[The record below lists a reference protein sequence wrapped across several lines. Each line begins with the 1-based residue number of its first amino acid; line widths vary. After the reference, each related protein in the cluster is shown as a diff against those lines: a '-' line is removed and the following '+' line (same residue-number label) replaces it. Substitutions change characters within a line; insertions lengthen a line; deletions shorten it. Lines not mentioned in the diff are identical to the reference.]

1 MIPYAPLT
9 KKQSDY
15 VKRCLAKDTWLNVA
29 EGGKR
34 AGKNIINTLA
44 YAIALEDHPDRLH
57 LVAGVT
63 LAAAKMNV
71 IDSNGFG
78 LKHIFK
84 GRCREG
90 KYEERDAL
98 YVQTRTGEKIV
109 ICAGGG
115 KANDAARIKGNSYGT
130 VYITEVNEC
139 HESFVKEVFDR
150 TLASSRRQL
159 FFDLNPMSPSH
170 WFYSEILD
178 YQDELKER
186 GENPGYN
193 YAHFTVLDNMS
204 ISKEKLIAL
213 LNTYDKTSLWY
224 QADILGRR
232 TAASGRIYERY
243 SYKDVVIT
251 PDYISDKE
259 FKNKGKRF
267 IHFSI
272 GVDIGGTDATVA
284 TLTGFTEGYR
294 EVIKLDGYYNKQGKN
309 SSGYTHDKY
318 AKEIVDK
325 IVEWERTYH
334 FYVPFFFNVC
344 DIFCESADKL
354 FRQALTNELQRR
366 GIYITVVPSYKAE
379 GIVSR
384 IRLECILMN
393 QGRLKIM
400 SHLKQ
405 WIEAYENAVWDADE
419 KSKGNWVR
427 VDDGSYPVDCLDSG
441 EYGVQPYAKYLE
453 V

>member
-1 MIPYAPLT
+1 MT
-9 KKQSDY
+9 
-15 VKRCLAKDTWLNVA
+15 CWLNVA

-34 AGKNIINTLA
+34 AGKNILNTMA
-44 YAIALEDHPDRLH
+44 YGAVLEDHPDRLH

-63 LAAAKMNV
+63 LATAKMNV

-115 KANDAARIKGNSYGT
+115 KVNDAARIKGNSYGT

-139 HESFVKEVFDR
+139 HQSFVQEVFDR
-150 TLASSRRQL
+150 TLASTKRQL

-170 WFYSEILD
+170 WFYSDILD
-178 YQDELKER
+178 YQDELKAR
-186 GENPGYN
+186 GENEGYN
-193 YAHFTVLDNMS
+193 YEHFTIADNMS
-204 ISKEKLIAL
+204 LSDAKLREVL
-213 LNTYDKTSLWY
+213 LTYDKTSLWY

-259 FKNKGKRF
+259 FKDKGKRF
-267 IHFSI
+267 VQFSI

-294 EVIKLDGYYNKQGKN
+294 EAIKLDGYYHKQGKN
-309 SSGYTHDKY
+309 TSGYTHDKY

-334 FYVPFFFNVC
+334 FYVPFFFNSC

-354 FRQALTNELQRR
+354 FRQALSNELQRR
-366 GIYITVVPSYKAE
+366 GIYITVNPSYKKD
-379 GIVSR
+379 GIVAR

-400 SHLKQ
+400 NHMKP
-405 WIEAYENAVWDADE
+405 WIEAYENAVWDVDE
-419 KSKGNWVR
+419 KAKGEWVR

-441 EYGVQPYAKYLE
+441 EYGIHPYARYLE

>member
-9 KKQSDY
+9 IKQSEY
-15 VKRCLAKDTWLNVA
+15 VKRCMTCWLNVA

-34 AGKNIINTLA
+34 AGKNILNTLA
-44 YAIALEDHPDRLH
+44 YGAVLEDHPDRLH

-63 LAAAKMNV
+63 LATAKMNV

-115 KANDAARIKGNSYGT
+115 KVNDAARIKGNSYGT

-139 HESFVKEVFDR
+139 HQSFVQEVFDR
-150 TLASSRRQL
+150 TLASTKRQL

-170 WFYSEILD
+170 WFYSDILD
-178 YQDELKER
+178 YQDELKAR
-186 GENPGYN
+186 GENEGYN
-193 YAHFTVLDNMS
+193 YEHFTIADNMS
-204 ISKEKLIAL
+204 LSDGKLREVL
-213 LNTYDKTSLWY
+213 LTYDKTSLWY

-243 SYKDVVIT
+243 SYKDVVVT

-259 FKNKGKRF
+259 FKDKGKRF
-267 IHFSI
+267 VQFSI

-294 EVIKLDGYYNKQGKN
+294 EAIKLDGYYHKQGKN
-309 SSGYTHDKY
+309 TSGYTHDKY

-334 FYVPFFFNVC
+334 FYVPFFFNSC

-354 FRQALTNELQRR
+354 FRQALSNELQRR
-366 GIYITVVPSYKAE
+366 GIYITVNPSYKKD
-379 GIVSR
+379 GIVAR

-400 SHLKQ
+400 NHMKP

-419 KSKGNWVR
+419 KAKGEWVR

-441 EYGVQPYAKYLE
+441 EYGIHPYARYLE

>member
-9 KKQSDY
+9 IKQSEY
-15 VKRCLAKDTWLNVA
+15 VKRCMTCWLNVA

-34 AGKNIINTLA
+34 AGKNILNTMA
-44 YAIALEDHPDRLH
+44 YGAVLEDHPDRLH

-63 LAAAKMNV
+63 LATAKMNV

-109 ICAGGG
+109 ICVGGG

-139 HESFVKEVFDR
+139 HQSFVQEVFDR
-150 TLASSRRQL
+150 TLASTKRQL

-170 WFYSEILD
+170 WFYSDILD
-178 YQDELKER
+178 YQDELKAR
-186 GENPGYN
+186 GENEGYN
-193 YAHFTVLDNMS
+193 YEHFTIADNMS
-204 ISKEKLIAL
+204 LSDAKLREVL
-213 LNTYDKTSLWY
+213 LTYDKTSLWY

-259 FKNKGKRF
+259 FKDKGKRF
-267 IHFSI
+267 VQFSI

-294 EVIKLDGYYNKQGKN
+294 EAIKLDGYYHKQGKN
-309 SSGYTHDKY
+309 TSGYTHDKY

-334 FYVPFFFNVC
+334 FYVPFFFNSC

-354 FRQALTNELQRR
+354 FRQALSNELQRR
-366 GIYITVVPSYKAE
+366 GIYITVNPSYKKD
-379 GIVSR
+379 GIVAR

-400 SHLKQ
+400 NHMKP

-419 KSKGNWVR
+419 KAKGEWVR

-441 EYGVQPYAKYLE
+441 EYGIHPYARYLE

>member
-9 KKQSDY
+9 IKQSEY
-15 VKRCLAKDTWLNVA
+15 VKRCMTCWLNVA

-34 AGKNIINTLA
+34 AGKNILNTMA
-44 YAIALEDHPDRLH
+44 YGAVLEDHPDRLH

-63 LAAAKMNV
+63 LATAKMNV

-115 KANDAARIKGNSYGT
+115 KVNDAARIKGNSYGT

-139 HESFVKEVFDR
+139 HQSFVQEVFDR
-150 TLASSRRQL
+150 TLASTKRQL

-170 WFYSEILD
+170 WFYSDILD
-178 YQDELKER
+178 YQDELKAR
-186 GENPGYN
+186 GENTGYN
-193 YAHFTVLDNMS
+193 YEHFTIADNMS
-204 ISKEKLIAL
+204 LSDAKLREVL
-213 LNTYDKTSLWY
+213 STYDKTSLWY

-243 SYKDVVIT
+243 SYKDVVVT

-259 FKNKGKRF
+259 FKDKGKRF
-267 IHFSI
+267 VQFSI

-294 EVIKLDGYYNKQGKN
+294 EAIKLDGYYHKQGKN
-309 SSGYTHDKY
+309 TSGYTHDKY

-334 FYVPFFFNVC
+334 FYVPFFFNSC

-354 FRQALTNELQRR
+354 FRQALSNELQRR
-366 GIYITVVPSYKAE
+366 GIYITVNPSYKKD
-379 GIVSR
+379 GIVAR

-400 SHLKQ
+400 NHLKP

-419 KSKGNWVR
+419 KAKGEWVR

-441 EYGVQPYAKYLE
+441 EYGIHPYARYLE

>member
-1 MIPYAPLT
+1 MT
-9 KKQSDY
+9 
-15 VKRCLAKDTWLNVA
+15 CWLNVA

-34 AGKNIINTLA
+34 AGKNILNTMA
-44 YAIALEDHPDRLH
+44 YGAVLEDHPDRLH

-63 LAAAKMNV
+63 LATAKMNV

-115 KANDAARIKGNSYGT
+115 KVNDAARIKGNSYGT

-139 HESFVKEVFDR
+139 HQSFVQEVFDR
-150 TLASSRRQL
+150 TLASTKRQL

-170 WFYSEILD
+170 WFYSDILD
-178 YQDELKER
+178 YQDELKAR
-186 GENPGYN
+186 GENTGYN
-193 YAHFTVLDNMS
+193 YEHFTIADNMS
-204 ISKEKLIAL
+204 LSDAKLREVL
-213 LNTYDKTSLWY
+213 STYDKTSLWY

-243 SYKDVVIT
+243 SYKDVVVT

-259 FKNKGKRF
+259 FKDKGKRF
-267 IHFSI
+267 VQFSI

-294 EVIKLDGYYNKQGKN
+294 EAIKLDGYYHKQGKN
-309 SSGYTHDKY
+309 TSGYTHDKY

-334 FYVPFFFNVC
+334 FYVPFFFNSC

-354 FRQALTNELQRR
+354 FRQALSNELQRR
-366 GIYITVVPSYKAE
+366 GIYITVNPSYKKD
-379 GIVSR
+379 GIVAR

-400 SHLKQ
+400 NHLKP

-419 KSKGNWVR
+419 KAKGEWVR

-441 EYGVQPYAKYLE
+441 EYGIHPYARYLE

>member
-9 KKQSDY
+9 IKQSEY
-15 VKRCLAKDTWLNVA
+15 VKRCMTCWLNVA

-34 AGKNIINTLA
+34 AGKNILNTMA
-44 YAIALEDHPDRLH
+44 YGAVLEDHPDRLH

-63 LAAAKMNV
+63 LATAKMNV

-115 KANDAARIKGNSYGT
+115 KVNDAARIKGNSYGT

-139 HESFVKEVFDR
+139 HQSFVQEVFDR
-150 TLASSRRQL
+150 TLASTKRQL

-170 WFYSEILD
+170 WFYSDILD
-178 YQDELKER
+178 YQDELKAR
-186 GENPGYN
+186 GENEGYN
-193 YAHFTVLDNMS
+193 YEHFTIADNMS
-204 ISKEKLIAL
+204 LSDAKLREVL
-213 LNTYDKTSLWY
+213 LTYDKTSLWY

-259 FKNKGKRF
+259 FKDKGKRF
-267 IHFSI
+267 VQFSI

-294 EVIKLDGYYNKQGKN
+294 EAIKLDGYYHKQGKN
-309 SSGYTHDKY
+309 TSCYTHDKY

-334 FYVPFFFNVC
+334 FYVPFFFNSC

-354 FRQALTNELQRR
+354 FRQALSNELQRR
-366 GIYITVVPSYKAE
+366 GIYITVNPSYKKD
-379 GIVSR
+379 GIVAR

-400 SHLKQ
+400 NHMKP
-405 WIEAYENAVWDADE
+405 WIEAYENAVWDVDE
-419 KSKGNWVR
+419 KAKGEWVR

-441 EYGVQPYAKYLE
+441 EYGIHPYARYLE

>member
-9 KKQSDY
+9 IKQSEY
-15 VKRCLAKDTWLNVA
+15 VKRCMTCWLNVA

-34 AGKNIINTLA
+34 AGKNILNTMA
-44 YAIALEDHPDRLH
+44 YGAVLEDHPDRLH

-63 LAAAKMNV
+63 LATAKMNV

-115 KANDAARIKGNSYGT
+115 KVNDAARIKGNSYGT

-139 HESFVKEVFDR
+139 HQSFVQEVFDR
-150 TLASSRRQL
+150 TLASTKRQL

-170 WFYSEILD
+170 WFYSDILD
-178 YQDELKER
+178 YQDELKAR
-186 GENPGYN
+186 GENEGYN
-193 YAHFTVLDNMS
+193 YEHFTIADNMS
-204 ISKEKLIAL
+204 LSDAKLREVL
-213 LNTYDKTSLWY
+213 LTYDKTSLWY

-259 FKNKGKRF
+259 FKDKGKRF
-267 IHFSI
+267 VQFSI

-294 EVIKLDGYYNKQGKN
+294 EAIKLDGYYRKQGKN
-309 SSGYTHDKY
+309 TSGYTHDKY

-334 FYVPFFFNVC
+334 FYVPFFFNSC

-354 FRQALTNELQRR
+354 FRQALSNELQRR
-366 GIYITVVPSYKAE
+366 GIYITVNPSYKKD
-379 GIVSR
+379 GIVAR

-400 SHLKQ
+400 NHMKP
-405 WIEAYENAVWDADE
+405 WIEAYENAVWDVDE
-419 KSKGNWVR
+419 KAKGEWVR

-441 EYGVQPYAKYLE
+441 EYGIHPYARYLE

>member
-9 KKQSDY
+9 IKQSEY
-15 VKRCLAKDTWLNVA
+15 VKRCMTCWLNVA

-34 AGKNIINTLA
+34 AGKNILNTMA
-44 YAIALEDHPDRLH
+44 YGAVLEDHPDRLH

-63 LAAAKMNV
+63 LATAKMNV

-139 HESFVKEVFDR
+139 HQSFVQEVFDR
-150 TLASSRRQL
+150 TLASTKRQL

-170 WFYSEILD
+170 WFYSDILD
-178 YQDELKER
+178 YQDELKAR
-186 GENPGYN
+186 GENTGYN
-193 YAHFTVLDNMS
+193 YEHFTIADNMS
-204 ISKEKLIAL
+204 LSDAKLREVL
-213 LNTYDKTSLWY
+213 LTYDKTSLWY

-243 SYKDVVIT
+243 SYKDVVVT
-251 PDYISDKE
+251 PDYIRYKE
-259 FKNKGKRF
+259 FKDKGKRF
-267 IHFSI
+267 VQFSI

-294 EVIKLDGYYNKQGKN
+294 EAIKLDGYYHKQGKN
-309 SSGYTHDKY
+309 TSGYTHDKY

-334 FYVPFFFNVC
+334 FYVPFFFNSC

-354 FRQALTNELQRR
+354 FRQALSNELQRR
-366 GIYITVVPSYKAE
+366 GIYITVNPSYKKD
-379 GIVSR
+379 GIVAR

-400 SHLKQ
+400 NHLKP

-419 KSKGNWVR
+419 KAKGEWVR

-441 EYGVQPYAKYLE
+441 EYGIHPYARYLE

>member
-9 KKQSDY
+9 IKQSEY
-15 VKRCLAKDTWLNVA
+15 VKRCMTCWLNVA

-34 AGKNIINTLA
+34 AGKNILNTMA
-44 YAIALEDHPDRLH
+44 YGAVLEDHPDRLH

-63 LAAAKMNV
+63 LATAKMNV

-115 KANDAARIKGNSYGT
+115 KVNDAARIKGNSYGT

-139 HESFVKEVFDR
+139 HQSFVQEVFDR
-150 TLASSRRQL
+150 TLASTKRQL

-170 WFYSEILD
+170 WFYSDILD
-178 YQDELKER
+178 YQDELKAR
-186 GENPGYN
+186 GENTGYN
-193 YAHFTVLDNMS
+193 YEHFTIADNMS
-204 ISKEKLIAL
+204 LSDAKLREVL
-213 LNTYDKTSLWY
+213 STYDKTSLWY

-243 SYKDVVIT
+243 SYKDVVVT

-259 FKNKGKRF
+259 FKDKGKRF
-267 IHFSI
+267 VQFSI

-294 EVIKLDGYYNKQGKN
+294 EAIKLDGYYHKQGKN
-309 SSGYTHDKY
+309 TSGYTHDKY

-334 FYVPFFFNVC
+334 FYVPFFFNSC

-354 FRQALTNELQRR
+354 FRQALSNELQRR
-366 GIYITVVPSYKAE
+366 GIYITVNPSYKKD
-379 GIVSR
+379 GIVAR

-400 SHLKQ
+400 NHLKP

-419 KSKGNWVR
+419 KAKGEWVR

-441 EYGVQPYAKYLE
+441 EYGVHPYARYLE

>member
-9 KKQSDY
+9 IKQSEY
-15 VKRCLAKDTWLNVA
+15 VKRCMTCWLNVA

-34 AGKNIINTLA
+34 AGKNILNTMA
-44 YAIALEDHPDRLH
+44 YGAVLEDHPDRLH

-63 LAAAKMNV
+63 LATAKMNV

-115 KANDAARIKGNSYGT
+115 KVNDAARIKGNSYGT

-139 HESFVKEVFDR
+139 HQSFVQEVFDR
-150 TLASSRRQL
+150 TLASTKRQL

-170 WFYSEILD
+170 WFYSDILD
-178 YQDELKER
+178 YQDELKAR
-186 GENPGYN
+186 GENEGYN
-193 YAHFTVLDNMS
+193 YEHFTIADNMS
-204 ISKEKLIAL
+204 LSDAKLCEVL
-213 LNTYDKTSLWY
+213 LTYDKTSLWY

-259 FKNKGKRF
+259 FKDKGKRF
-267 IHFSI
+267 VQFSI

-294 EVIKLDGYYNKQGKN
+294 EAIKLDGYYHKQGKN
-309 SSGYTHDKY
+309 TSGYTHDKY

-334 FYVPFFFNVC
+334 FYVPFFFNSC

-354 FRQALTNELQRR
+354 FRQALSNELQRR
-366 GIYITVVPSYKAE
+366 GIYITVNPSYKKD
-379 GIVSR
+379 GIVAR

-400 SHLKQ
+400 NHMKP

-419 KSKGNWVR
+419 KAKGEWVR

-441 EYGVQPYAKYLE
+441 EYGIHPYARYLE

>member
-1 MIPYAPLT
+1 MT
-9 KKQSDY
+9 
-15 VKRCLAKDTWLNVA
+15 CWLNVA

-34 AGKNIINTLA
+34 AGKNILNTMA
-44 YAIALEDHPDRLH
+44 YGAVLEDHPDRLH

-63 LAAAKMNV
+63 LATAKMNV

-109 ICAGGG
+109 ICVGGG
-115 KANDAARIKGNSYGT
+115 KVNDAARIKGNSYGT

-139 HESFVKEVFDR
+139 HQSFVQEVFDR
-150 TLASSRRQL
+150 TLASTKRQL

-170 WFYSEILD
+170 WFYSDILD
-178 YQDELKER
+178 YQDELKAR
-186 GENPGYN
+186 GENEGYN
-193 YAHFTVLDNMS
+193 YEHFTIADNMS
-204 ISKEKLIAL
+204 LSDAKLREVL
-213 LNTYDKTSLWY
+213 LTYDKTSLWY

-259 FKNKGKRF
+259 FKDKGKRF
-267 IHFSI
+267 VQFSI

-294 EVIKLDGYYNKQGKN
+294 EAIKLDGYYHKQGKN
-309 SSGYTHDKY
+309 TSGYTHDKY

-334 FYVPFFFNVC
+334 FYVPFFFNSC

-354 FRQALTNELQRR
+354 FRQALSNELQRR
-366 GIYITVVPSYKAE
+366 GIYITVNPSYKKD
-379 GIVSR
+379 GIVAR

-400 SHLKQ
+400 NHMKP

-419 KSKGNWVR
+419 KAKGEWVR

-441 EYGVQPYAKYLE
+441 EYGIHPYARYLE

>member
-9 KKQSDY
+9 IKQSEY
-15 VKRCLAKDTWLNVA
+15 VKRCMTCWLNVA

-34 AGKNIINTLA
+34 AGKNILNTLA
-44 YAIALEDHPDRLH
+44 YGAVLEDHPDRLH

-63 LAAAKMNV
+63 LATAKMNV

-115 KANDAARIKGNSYGT
+115 KVNDAARIKGNSYGT

-139 HESFVKEVFDR
+139 HQSFVQEVFDR
-150 TLASSRRQL
+150 TLASTKRQL

-170 WFYSEILD
+170 WFYSDILD
-178 YQDELKER
+178 YQDELKAR
-186 GENPGYN
+186 GENEGYN
-193 YAHFTVLDNMS
+193 YEHFTIADNMS
-204 ISKEKLIAL
+204 LSDAKLREVL
-213 LNTYDKTSLWY
+213 LTYDKTSLWY

-243 SYKDVVIT
+243 SYKDVVVT

-259 FKNKGKRF
+259 FKDKGKRF
-267 IHFSI
+267 VQFSI

-294 EVIKLDGYYNKQGKN
+294 EAIKLDGYYHKQGKN
-309 SSGYTHDKY
+309 TSGYTHDKY

-334 FYVPFFFNVC
+334 FYVPFFFNSC

-354 FRQALTNELQRR
+354 FRQALSNELQRR
-366 GIYITVVPSYKAE
+366 GIYITVNPSYKKD
-379 GIVSR
+379 GIVAR

-400 SHLKQ
+400 NHLKP

-419 KSKGNWVR
+419 KAKGEWVR

-441 EYGVQPYAKYLE
+441 EYGIHPYARYLE

>member
-9 KKQSDY
+9 IKQSEY
-15 VKRCLAKDTWLNVA
+15 VKRCMTCWLNVA

-34 AGKNIINTLA
+34 AGKNILNTMA
-44 YAIALEDHPDRLH
+44 YGAVLEDHPDRLH

-63 LAAAKMNV
+63 LATAKMNV

-115 KANDAARIKGNSYGT
+115 KVNDAARIKGNSYGT

-139 HESFVKEVFDR
+139 HQSFVQEVFDR
-150 TLASSRRQL
+150 TLASTKRQL

-170 WFYSEILD
+170 WFYSDILD
-178 YQDELKER
+178 YQDELKAR
-186 GENPGYN
+186 GENEGYN
-193 YAHFTVLDNMS
+193 YEHFTIADNMS
-204 ISKEKLIAL
+204 LSDAKLREVL
-213 LNTYDKTSLWY
+213 LTYDKTSLWY

-259 FKNKGKRF
+259 FKDKGKRF
-267 IHFSI
+267 VQFSI

-294 EVIKLDGYYNKQGKN
+294 EAIKLDGYYHKQGKN
-309 SSGYTHDKY
+309 TSGYTHDKY

-334 FYVPFFFNVC
+334 FYVPFFFNSC

-354 FRQALTNELQRR
+354 FRQALSNELQRR
-366 GIYITVVPSYKAE
+366 GIYITVNPSYKKD
-379 GIVSR
+379 GIVAR

-400 SHLKQ
+400 NHMKP

-419 KSKGNWVR
+419 KAKGEWVR

-441 EYGVQPYAKYLE
+441 EYGIHPYARYLE

>member
-9 KKQSDY
+9 IKQSEY
-15 VKRCLAKDTWLNVA
+15 VKRCMTCWLNVA

-34 AGKNIINTLA
+34 AGKNILNTMA
-44 YAIALEDHPDRLH
+44 YGAVLEDHPDRLH

-63 LAAAKMNV
+63 LATAKMNV

-115 KANDAARIKGNSYGT
+115 KVNDAARIKGNSYGT

-139 HESFVKEVFDR
+139 HQSFVQEVFDR
-150 TLASSRRQL
+150 TLASTKRQL

-170 WFYSEILD
+170 WFYSDILD
-178 YQDELKER
+178 YQDELKAR
-186 GENPGYN
+186 GENEGYN
-193 YAHFTVLDNMS
+193 YEHFTIADNMS
-204 ISKEKLIAL
+204 LSDAKLREVL
-213 LNTYDKTSLWY
+213 LTYDKTSLWY

-259 FKNKGKRF
+259 FKDKGKRF
-267 IHFSI
+267 VQFSI

-294 EVIKLDGYYNKQGKN
+294 EAIKLDGYYHKQGKN
-309 SSGYTHDKY
+309 TSGYTHDKY

-334 FYVPFFFNVC
+334 FYVPFFFNSC

-354 FRQALTNELQRR
+354 FRQALSNELQRR
-366 GIYITVVPSYKAE
+366 GIYITVNPSYKKD
-379 GIVSR
+379 GIVAR

-400 SHLKQ
+400 NHMKP
-405 WIEAYENAVWDADE
+405 WIEAYENAVWDVDE
-419 KSKGNWVR
+419 KAKGEWVR

-441 EYGVQPYAKYLE
+441 EYGIHPYARYLE